1 MQVNRLNLVFPPGS
15 ANPAGTAAASSD
27 ALQAESGKAQ
37 AAAKVAPASAP
48 APLEAVAPTAPATSG
63 VTLELG
69 SAQKAAASGVY
80 TRAGTLAGRT
90 AAAADQ
96 TPAEHFVASAVNIL
110 RDFDANTM
118 AIGTK
123 PAADEAAPTLPTSR
137 FGSLRQAM
145 GKLNVFA

>member
-48 APLEAVAPTAPATSG
+48 APLEPAAPAAPAASG

-90 AAAADQ
+90 AVAADQ

-123 PAADEAAPTLPTSR
+123 PAADEAAPALPTSR

>member
-15 ANPAGTAAASSD
+15 ANPTGTAAASPD

-37 AAAKVAPASAP
+37 AATNKVAVASAP
-48 APLEAVAPTAPATSG
+48 APQEPAAPAASG

-118 AIGTK
+118 TISSK
-123 PAADEAAPTLPTSR
+123 PAAEEAAPALPTSR